1 MILVSVFALFVFGA
15 NVQAAV
21 NGGGVCNGLT
31 GRAFTECMQE
41 VEKIL
46 KEQQGRQKIDPQLQ
60 IRKVYVWVSSPFV
73 ERSYGY
79 WVGDLAEVVWKIGI
93 RPEVKEIDL
102 LRLPGIGA
110 RLGSFVIRERVIE
123 DVAVND
129 ARRVTIR
136 YVVQNFA
143 VLCEHGY
150 VEFGPLEVLWRKRAD
165 AEWKRTKLQAAKIL
179 VSPISLCEEVPD
191 VKMAPREMIP
201 FSRLGLASI
210 VTAAG
215 ATIILA
221 ALVILGLAIL
231 AGLNRIQSSP
241 LYRARRNLNR
251 RGITPQE
258 AVKEF
263 RQAIRLKF
271 DISGSDSGEDV
282 REKISAYRSG
292 HYVKFADQAAHLWE
306 ATLQFLY
313 EEHQE
318 AASLI
323 ESIRTFITNI
333 SRREAEEK

>member
-1 MILVSVFALFVFGA
+1 MILVSIFILFVFGA
-15 NVQAAV
+15 NVQAVV
-21 NGGGVCNGLT
+21 NGGGVCDGLT
-31 GRAFTECMQE
+31 GKEFRECMEE

-46 KEQQGRQKIDPQLQ
+46 KEQQERQKIDPQLQ

-93 RPEVKEIDL
+93 SPEVKDIDL
-102 LRLPGIGA
+102 LRLPGIGT
-110 RLGSFVIRERVIE
+110 RLEPFVIRERTIENVIVD
-123 DVAVND
+123 DV
-129 ARRVTIR
+129 RRITIR

-150 VEFGPLEVLWRKRAD
+150 VEFGPLEVLWRKGAD

-215 ATIILA
+215 AAIILA
-221 ALVILGLAIL
+221 ALAIL
-231 AGLNRIQSSP
+231 VLALLATFRRAGNSP
-241 LYRARRNLNR
+241 LYRASRNLRR

-282 REKISAYRSG
+282 REKISAYHSG
-292 HYVKFADQAAHLWE
+292 HYVKFADQAAYLWE

-313 EEHQE
+313 EEYQE
-318 AASLI
+318 SERLV
-323 ESIRTFITNI
+323 ESMRTFIANI